1 MQKGEYDKKHELGT
15 TFIGKWKVG
24 QNIPGRKTR
33 VLPHFPLL
41 YGIHFLG
48 KIFLVPLRFQV
59 HPKKSRFWGMRR
71 AFFGKRGKKHISHF
85 VGSAQCA
92 VLSPR
97 FFFSILSCG
106 EKTVVV
112 FALFIAPHICAEF
125 FSSRVWELPI
135 QISLGPNGQSLKKTS
150 PLLLSF
156 PQIGE
161 EGKMLPIFAQWIFF
175 SPPCQLWQMS
185 RKIGRNGRFPLLFPA
200 RWG

>member
-1 MQKGEYDKKHELGT
+1 MIKSTSLARLLLG
-15 TFIGKWKVG
+15 
-24 QNIPGRKTR
+24 NGR
-33 VLPHFPLL
+33 LD
-41 YGIHFLG
+41 
-48 KIFLVPLRFQV
+48 KIFREGKPGSYLTFPYYTVYTFWEKYFWCRFASRYTR
-59 HPKKSRFWGMRR
+59 KSRDFEECD
-71 AFFGKRGKKHISHF
+71 APFSGKGKKKHISHF
-85 VGSAQCA
+85 VGTAQCA

-106 EKTVVV
+106 EKTVV

-150 PLLLSF
+150 PLLSF

-175 SPPCQLWQMS
+175 SPSCQLWQMS